1 MRCIHKFNWLLAL
14 SLTLLCSLAK
24 AEPMLNGIALHQE
37 LGQEVFIGALYSD
50 TLSNNSDN
58 LLNSNGSMRM
68 ELKIVA
74 PEGMTTRRFS
84 RLWIEGM
91 AINNKP
97 DLLTA
102 QADNMVKFDGLFK
115 GRFLSNDHIV
125 FSSAPGNGVNIS
137 VNGVLLGNIKDNQFF
152 SMLLSTWIGRVPL
165 SSDYRDA
172 ILKMGNVDA
181 GLRGRFAAI
190 APSTSRVAA
199 INAWLAPVEVAAAS
213 SSKAAEKSSAKASSS
228 ARSTAVESVAQVA
241 KPVIPTPAMPAI
253 EKPNLSLATASASTS
268 SASAKPVVQDEDDDE
283 DAAPALTAQ
292 SLLARQFYVSDML
305 KKVFSKTRYPSRALD
320 RGQEGSVRFGVV
332 IDREGNILSLSP
344 LEESKYDLLNRE
356 AGDAIKRAAPFPPV
370 PEAISGS
377 RFEFT
382 VPIRFTLP
390 QRK

>member
-1 MRCIHKFNWLLAL
+1 
-14 SLTLLCSLAK
+14 
-24 AEPMLNGIALHQE
+24 MLNGIALHQE

-115 GRFLSNDHIV
+115 SRFLSNDHIV

-253 EKPNLSLATASASTS
+253 EKPNLSLATTSASTS
-268 SASAKPVVQDEDDDE
+268 SASAKPLVQDEDDE

-305 KKVFSKTRYPSRALD
+305 KKVFSKTRYPSRALE